1 MRRNATF
8 FVLIGVAAA
17 IVVIFVVPYL
27 RDTGHPLL
35 CIPLVIFFVL
45 LIVYGRHNAV
55 PKQREKKSSLRPE

>member
-17 IVVIFVVPYL
+17 IVVLFVVPFL

-35 CIPLVIFFVL
+35 GIPIVIFFVL

-55 PKQREKKSSLRPE
+55 PKQRRKNSSLRSE